1 MPSLSLFLNWF
12 QEGRSSLQ
20 AFFKFA
26 SLFFNHLQ
34 SNSSQ
39 ILLFS
44 PLSSGSRVKPATKG
58 SCFFPPVMNSI
69 PGDSLYTSYSR
80 FVQALDAE
88 RGDLIESRATV
99 LEPMVG
105 CAGIRAECLSAS
117 PASVATTLSPLG
129 FVESVANDVSGSGFS
144 RQ

>member
-1 MPSLSLFLNWF
+1 MNDRTNLICLKLRD
-12 QEGRSSLQ
+12 GD
-20 AFFKFA
+20 
-26 SLFFNHLQ
+26 
-34 SNSSQ
+34 
-39 ILLFS
+39 
-44 PLSSGSRVKPATKG
+44 SRYFPIVKPATKG
-58 SCFFPPVMNSI
+58 SYFFQPVMNGI

-88 RGDLIESRATV
+88 RGDLIESCATV

-105 CAGIRAECLSAS
+105 RAGIRAECLSANL
-117 PASVATTLSPLG
+117 ASVAMTLSPLG